1 MVFPVNL
8 TIKAFILNSG
18 NTGTHILASSNVY
31 VTYWAIK
38 YSFKCLLLCFSL
50 HWNTSLDYFFAIP
63 LHFSEDI
70 LFCLVRIQLF
80 HAH

>member
-38 YSFKCLLLCFSL
+38 ILLQVFTTLL
-50 HWNTSLDYFFAIP
+50 
-63 LHFSEDI
+63 
-70 LFCLVRIQLF
+70 
-80 HAH
+80 